1 MNQVAAAPS
10 GGLQLKVGAPD
21 RVCNPEPTPTAKPK
35 TVTTLNLPTRTSE
48 NKSCSMVATGV
59 DFDREV
65 I

>member
-1 MNQVAAAPS
+1 M
-10 GGLQLKVGAPD
+10 QLKVGAPN

-35 TVTTLNLPTRTSE
+35 TATTLNLPTRTSE